1 MLIDTHCHLTDKKYG
16 ENIEEI
22 LERARSVGVEKIIA
36 PSTSLE
42 EAIQTVK
49 LADKY
54 RSVYCLVGVHPEHVK
69 EAVEVAELEKLIRS
83 SRKVVGVGEIGLDFH
98 YDKEKKTK
106 DEQIELFKKQ
116 LELALKLELP
126 VAIHTR
132 DAKEETIK
140 VFEELKERN
149 LQFPKG
155 VFHCWSG
162 DQNFLKYVLDM
173 GFYVSFCGNITYKTN
188 LNLSDPTS
196 EQSRLKSRT
205 VSDERPLLRDLLKL
219 VPLERLLLETDAPYL
234 SPEPLRGRLNEPKN
248 VKITAKF
255 MAKIL
260 GLGVNALINQA
271 TKNSL
276 CLFSLEN

>member
-1 MLIDTHCHLTDKKYG
+1 MLIDTHCHLTDEKYG
-16 ENIEEI
+16 ENIEEV

-36 PSTSLE
+36 PSTSLKD
-42 EAIQTVK
+42 AKQAVK
-49 LADKY
+49 LADKFKD
-54 RSVYCLVGVHPEHVK
+54 VYCLVGVHPEHVK
-69 EAVEVAELEKLIRS
+69 EITNFTTPKDGQELQISKLKEVVKS
-83 SRKVVGVGEIGLDFH
+83 SSKVVGVGEIGLDFH

-116 LELALKLELP
+116 LELAIELELP

-173 GFYVSFCGNITYKTN
+173 GFYVSFCGNITYRGN
-188 LNLSDPTS
+188 D
-196 EQSRLKSRT
+196 
-205 VSDERPLLRDLLKL
+205 LLRELLKL
-219 VPLERLLLETDAPYL
+219 VPLNRLLLETDSPYL
-234 SPEPLRGRLNEPKN
+234 SPEPVRGGLNEPKN

-260 GLGVNALINQA
+260 GLGVNALINQT